1 MAERHDAVDVI
12 RVKRDGGTLTDD
24 QIDWVVD
31 AYTRGVVADE
41 QMSSLAMAILQRGMT
56 RAEIARWTAAMIATG
71 ERLDFSSLSRP
82 TADKHSTGGVGDKIT
97 LPLAPL
103 VAACGVAV
111 PQLSGRGLGHT
122 GGTLDKLESIP
133 GWRADMSNETMLRQ
147 LEDVGAVIC
156 AAGSGLAPADK
167 KLYALRDVT
176 GTVEAIPLIA
186 SSIMSKKIAEGTGV
200 LVLDVKVGTGAFM
213 KDIEQ
218 ARELARTMVDLGTDA
233 GVVTSALLTDMSTP
247 LGRGIGNGLEVTES
261 LEVLAGGGPADVVEL
276 TLALAREMLVGA
288 GVTDVD
294 PADALKDGRAMDAWR
309 RMIAAQGGDV
319 DAVMPTAP
327 HVEEVRADRDGVITR
342 MDAMGV
348 GVAAWRLGAGRARQG
363 AAVEVSSGVYLNKV
377 VGDEVKAGDVI
388 MTLHT
393 ETEDRMPRGLAA
405 LTEACDGAGTLDITP
420 GGTVDRHI
428 ILDAVGAH
436 TR

>member
-31 AYTRGVVADE
+31 AYTRGAVADE

-56 RAEIARWTAAMIATG
+56 RGEIARWTAAMIATG

-133 GWRADMSNETMLRQ
+133 GWRADVSNADMLRQ

-213 KDIEQ
+213 KDREQ
-218 ARELARTMVDLGTDA
+218 ALELARTMVDLGTDA

-261 LEVLAGGGPADVVEL
+261 VEVLAGGGPADVVEL
-276 TLALAREMLVGA
+276 TLALAREMLAGA
-288 GVTDVD
+288 GIRDVD
-294 PADALKDGRAMDAWR
+294 PADALRDGRAMDAWR
-309 RMIAAQGGDV
+309 RMIAAQGGDP
-319 DAVMPTAP
+319 DAIMPTAP
-327 HVEEVRADRDGVITR
+327 HVDEVRADRDGVITR

-348 GVAAWRLGAGRARQG
+348 GVAAWRLGAGRARKEDPVQDS
-363 AAVEVSSGVYLNKV
+363 AGVYLHKV
-377 VGDEVKAGDVI
+377 VGDEVRAGDVI

-393 ETEDRMPRGLAA
+393 ETPERMPRGLAA
-405 LTEACDGAGTLDITP
+405 LTEACDGAGTVDIIP
-420 GGTVDRHI
+420 GGTVSREI